1 MGQVKPIKILPD
13 GRLSEVNSNTD
24 EIRLKSFSGEKF
36 IASGSTGEKFVILA
50 DSSDNNQSLFTVK
63 DASGFSVTSI
73 DEKGKITSETVSACD
88 VISNSSYSQDN
99 IVYNNQIIEGN
110 SFISGNMSVSGD
122 ISLGSDNSDTIIVN
136 AVFSDNLDLGSNKI
150 VNLATPL
157 IDTDAANK
165 EYVDNAIAGAG
176 EGNLWSISGNNVPPE
191 ITDNAVLGTTSD
203 VNVSLIRNNVTYLS
217 LFNDGGDD
225 FLIILDK
232 MLTYSFENSMFLE
245 TNSVLSGNSLG
256 LNLVTGLV
264 ASVSGDSGDLLLKSG
279 DVNHTN
285 GESGDIILQTGSS
298 VSGNRGQVILESD
311 NISASG
317 NLRVSNNLD
326 VLENTKISG
335 VLEIGSDVSSSG
347 SITSLNDG
355 NFGGNLS
362 VSNNSTIGGNLS
374 ASGDIYLGSNN
385 SNTINI
391 QGKIKNDLDLDSNK
405 IFNLQDPTE
414 NQDAATK
421 YYVDQSLSNL
431 GTESWSVSGNVV
443 TTEGFIG
450 TLSNHDVTLIRNN
463 SSYISFLKNNTGL
476 YDQSIDFVNG
486 SLSFYN
492 NENSFNIYTT
502 DQSDLN
508 SKDLL
513 INTGNSVNES
523 SGNIE
528 LYTGEALSGNT
539 GDIYIHTGIS
549 ENGNSGSIILE
560 SNNISVSGDV
570 KLGFDNSSNI
580 DFAGKSISELDLNY
594 NKILNLA
601 TPTASGDA
609 ANKQYVDQ
617 QDSSTLTSANTYTDN
632 KVSDLSDASMLL
644 DGSQAMNADMSL
656 GENKITSLATPTA
669 SGDATNKDYV
679 DQQDSSTLSSANTY
693 TDSQVSDLSD
703 ASMLLDGSQAM
714 NADMDLDSN
723 KILNLATPTASGD
736 ASNKFYVDQQD
747 SSTLTSA
754 NAYTDSKVSDLS
766 DASMLLDGSQ
776 AMTGDMDL
784 DSNKILNLATPT
796 ASGDAANKFYV
807 DQQDSNVLSGANTY
821 TDSQVSDLSDAS
833 MLLDGSQAMNADMN
847 LGGNKITSLATPT
860 APEDATNKAYVDT
873 KVGSIVFVEDLKIP
887 MTASGAIAEGSPV
900 YLVLTADETIA
911 EADATN
917 SDTSRVI
924 GFAENSISDGLTGYV
939 TLAGFATI
947 PTLQIEGS
955 SLDIGKPVYLSE
967 NPGKVTSVP
976 PELSGSR
983 VMQLGMAVS
992 PNKIIIDLKQGMLRS

>member
-736 ASNKFYVDQQD
+736 AANKFYVD
-747 SSTLTSA
+747 
-754 NAYTDSKVSDLS
+754 
-766 DASMLLDGSQ
+766 DAIATNVDFTIAMLLDGSQ

-784 DSNKILNLATPT
+784 GSNKIVNLSSPT
-796 ASGDAANKFYV
+796 ASGDAANKAYV
-807 DQQDSNVLSGANTY
+807 
-821 TDSQVSDLSDAS
+821 DSQVSDLSDAS